1 MVSMT
6 FVSELRASVEAL
18 ADLPGIDVDADALP
32 AIIDGLPDDA
42 VELVLT
48 AMAGLRRSADLV
60 AVIAAGVAARRSSR
74 ERGHGGMAAVRG
86 HRTPVA
92 MIQSI
97 TGGTAADAKRAVT
110 VGESLLEGAR
120 TDAGAAGGADGGDA
134 VGGTPSSGAAGGE
147 ADGDA
152 LGGEGATVAGTVAWH
167 EPLRRARLRGAITS
181 EQHEA
186 VRRGLGEPPAGDTA
200 GEDAAICEV
209 WAIAAEQLISDAASF
224 PVEELRRRARAV
236 RDTLDPAGAEERFAA
251 RFDARQFRMYQDA
264 DGIWH
269 GRLTFDDEM
278 ALWVRSIMDAALRP
292 RRGGPRFMTTEERAA
307 AVALV
312 DDPRS
317 NDQLAYDLVVDL
329 LRSGALAD
337 ASDVFGARQPG
348 VRIVV
353 VSDAVGPR
361 DVRGRLL
368 ATGHAEDGGDPLPGS
383 IIDRNICMSGTLE
396 VTVDSCGNP
405 LDVGREQRLFTPRQ
419 RKALAVRDGGCMAP
433 GCCVPAAYCEAHHCD
448 HWHED
453 LGRTDIDRGV
463 LLCRFHHLLLHNNG
477 WKITRNGH
485 AAFVLHPPPGAGQP
499 TVLHS
504 KAAWAWAWDP
514 PRPPQRV
521 GWRGE
526 PRANAPSSDGVHE
539 RVTVVEGGE
548 RRAGVIAGGS
558 LTS

>member
-1 MVSMT
+1 MT

-42 VELVLT
+42 VERVLT

-74 ERGHGGMAAVRG
+74 DHGHGGMAAVRG

-92 MIQSI
+92 LIQSI
-97 TGGTAADAKRAVT
+97 TGGTAADAKRAVQ
-110 VGESLLEGAR
+110 VGESLLEGSR
-120 TDAGAAGGADGGDA
+120 TDAGGFGGAAPGGADGVA
-134 VGGTPSSGAAGGE
+134 PGGTGG
-147 ADGDA
+147 DL
-152 LGGEGATVAGTVAWH
+152 LGGAGATVAEAVAWH

-186 VRRGLGEPPAGDTA
+186 IRRGLGEPPAGDEP
-200 GEDAAICEV
+200 GEAATVREV
-209 WAIAAEQLISDAASF
+209 WAIAAEHLITDAASF

-251 RFDARQFRMYQDA
+251 RFEARQFRMYQDA
-264 DGIWH
+264 DGLWH

-292 RRGGPRFMTTEERAA
+292 RRGGPRFMTAEERAA
-307 AVALV
+307 AAELV
-312 DDPRS
+312 DDPRT

-353 VSDAVGPR
+353 VSDAVGTR
-361 DVRGRLL
+361 DARGRLL
-368 ATGHAEDGGDPLPGS
+368 ASGHAEDGGDPLPGS
-383 IIDRNICMSGTLE
+383 IVDRNICISGTLE

-405 LDVGREQRLFTPRQ
+405 LDVGREQRIFTPRQ

-477 WKITRNGH
+477 WKIARDGL
-485 AAFVLHPPPGAGQP
+485 AAFVLHPPRGAGEP
-499 TVLHS
+499 IVLQS
-504 KAAWAWAWDP
+504 KAAWSWAWDP
-514 PRPPQRV
+514 PPPPQRG
-521 GWRGE
+521 GWRSDPGLNE
-526 PRANAPSSDGVHE
+526 RSS
-539 RVTVVEGGE
+539 
-548 RRAGVIAGGS
+548 AA
-558 LTS
+558 